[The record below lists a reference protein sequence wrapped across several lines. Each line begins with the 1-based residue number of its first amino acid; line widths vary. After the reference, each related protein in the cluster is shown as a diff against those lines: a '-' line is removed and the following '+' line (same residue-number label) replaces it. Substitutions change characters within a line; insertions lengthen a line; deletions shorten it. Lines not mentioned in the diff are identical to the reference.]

1 MANVMTG
8 QSIFLGTTQQLRARQ
23 SSAKV
28 CRSPM
33 SVRAESNDQSVAR
46 RSALG
51 LMAGAAALLTKTG
64 ASEAAFGDAARVF
77 GSKATNMTGFVA
89 YNGDGFAV
97 LLPSK
102 WNPSREQEFPGTALR
117 YEDNGDSV
125 NNLNVLVKQVGK
137 GSITELG
144 DPKAFLEKINYLFGD
159 QVFTGQTRSEG
170 GFKANKVSAISVLDY
185 GSVDKDGKTYYT
197 YELLSRTA
205 DGDEGGRHNL
215 ITAVVNN
222 GNLYLCKIQAGDKR
236 WFKGAEKFARGSLE
250 SFKVV

>member
-8 QSIFLGTTQQLRARQ
+8 SSSFLGNAQQLRVRQ
-23 SSAKV
+23 GSAKV
-28 CRSPM
+28 CRSPI
-33 SVRAESNDQSVAR
+33 SVRAESSEQIVAR

-64 ASEAAFGDAARVF
+64 ASQAAFGDAARVF
-77 GSKATNMTGFVA
+77 GGKATNVTGFVA
-89 YNGDGFAV
+89 YNGDGFAI

-102 WNPSREQEFPGTALR
+102 WNPSKEQEFPGTALR
-117 YEDNGDSV
+117 YEDNGDQV

-137 GSITELG
+137 SSITELG
-144 DPKAFLEKINYLFGD
+144 APKDFLEKINYLFGD
-159 QVFTGQTRSEG
+159 QVFTGETRSEG

-185 GSVDKDGKTYYT
+185 GSTEKDGKTYYT